1 MMQLGWVLTEGGGP
15 VVAVA
20 LHDGYEVRPEMAALL
35 AVTET
40 DRWREED
47 PFTATWTEIGNI
59 RIVAKRSRFE
69 VDLNRP
75 KEKAVYLKPEEAWG
89 LRVWRTHPPSD
100 IIAHALADYEA
111 FYTAIGRVFSDLT
124 CRFGRFVVYDL
135 HTYNHRRLGLHVPPA
150 HPKYTPEV
158 NLGTGTMNRTR
169 WALVVERFLADM
181 QGFEFFGRQLDVREN
196 VRFRGGYFPYW
207 VHQAFLKSARV
218 LSVEMK
224 KFFMGEWSNAVDL
237 TQLEALRGAL
247 QSTVPGM
254 LEALQSIGVRD
265 RNRPV
270 GNINY
275 PYSKSN

>member
-1 MMQLGWVLTEGGGP
+1 M
-15 VVAVA
+15 VAVA
-20 LHDGYEVRPEMAALL
+20 LHDGYEVRPEVAALL

-89 LRVWRTHPPSD
+89 LCV
-100 IIAHALADYEA
+100 
-111 FYTAIGRVFSDLT
+111 FYGR
-124 CRFGRFVVYDL
+124 
-135 HTYNHRRLGLHVPPA
+135 
-150 HPKYTPEV
+150 
-158 NLGTGTMNRTR
+158 
-169 WALVVERFLADM
+169 
-181 QGFEFFGRQLDVREN
+181 
-196 VRFRGGYFPYW
+196 
-207 VHQAFLKSARV
+207 
-218 LSVEMK
+218 
-224 KFFMGEWSNAVDL
+224 EWSNAVDL